1 VTLIL
6 SLSTEAAAHDP
17 KPADHCMTE
26 LGAPDTTPQSVHFQK
41 DCAGAD
47 YDNDGHSHIDAMCHI
62 AYEDLMYNGSSAGT
76 VTDGGA
82 EVNSILVLEAGLS
95 GRGVL
100 LDDRLRGVPW
110 PEPGEH
116 VFRADLEGAGRD
128 QRVTVRAGEILGA
141 CAGARR
147 ARSVNTAS
155 AKAGLDPTAMTYI
168 GERSV
173 AALGSDG
180 NNDTDPSSTELVES
194 PVHVLAIAARGIHLP
209 AYLQFEDPRARV
221 RGDRALGVPVR
232 RRATA
237 DRRRY
242 RALIN
247 PTPIF

>member
-1 VTLIL
+1 MPIRRGM
-6 SLSTEAAAHDP
+6 
-17 KPADHCMTE
+17 C
-26 LGAPDTTPQSVHFQK
+26 
-41 DCAGAD
+41 
-47 YDNDGHSHIDAMCHI
+47 DNDGHSHIDAMCHI

-155 AKAGLDPTAMTYI
+155 AKAGLDPPAMTYI
-168 GERSV
+168 GERCV

-180 NNDTDPSSTELVES
+180 NNDTDPSPRSTCSRSPQGES
-194 PVHVLAIAARGIHLP
+194 TCWPTSSSRIPARSP
-209 AYLQFEDPRARV
+209 Q
-221 RGDRALGVPVR
+221 GDRALGVPVR

-237 DRRRY
+237 DRRRH
-242 RALIN
+242 RTTIN
-247 PTPIF
+247 PTAIF